1 METQVLWPSGRI
13 SPIDIPGITNLIFV
27 RPARENQEGAMSDR
41 ADFRTFFRAAHAVDN
56 LSEREKMFM
65 GLAVAFARNC
75 QH

>member
-1 METQVLWPSGRI
+1 
-13 SPIDIPGITNLIFV
+13 
-27 RPARENQEGAMSDR
+27 MSER
-41 ADFRTFFRAAHAVDN
+41 ADFRKFFRDAHAVDN

>member
-1 METQVLWPSGRI
+1 
-13 SPIDIPGITNLIFV
+13 
-27 RPARENQEGAMSDR
+27 MSDR
-41 ADFRTFFRAAHAVDN
+41 ADFRKFFRDAHAVDN

>member
-1 METQVLWPSGRI
+1 
-13 SPIDIPGITNLIFV
+13 
-27 RPARENQEGAMSDR
+27 MSDR
-41 ADFRTFFRAAHAVDN
+41 ADFRTFFREAHAVDN

>member
-1 METQVLWPSGRI
+1 
-13 SPIDIPGITNLIFV
+13 LIFV

-41 ADFRTFFRAAHAVDN
+41 ADFRKFFREAHAVDN

-65 GLAVAFARNC
+65 GLALAFARNC

>member
-1 METQVLWPSGRI
+1 MVE
-13 SPIDIPGITNLIFV
+13 
-27 RPARENQEGAMSDR
+27 R
-41 ADFRTFFRAAHAVDN
+41 ADFRKFYRDAHAVGN

>member
-1 METQVLWPSGRI
+1 MVE
-13 SPIDIPGITNLIFV
+13 
-27 RPARENQEGAMSDR
+27 R
-41 ADFRTFFRAAHAVDN
+41 ADFRKFYRDAHVVGN